1 MAEILLKFLGIIGA
15 TIVAYGLATK
25 EEGTLRTTHPFAAL
39 FLELGTLVVIFCYWK
54 RSHMRPL
61 IFWLNTWQFI
71 KNNALL

>member
-39 FLELGTLVVIFCYWK
+39 FLELGTLVVIFCY
-54 RSHMRPL
+54 
-61 IFWLNTWQFI
+61 
-71 KNNALL
+71 